1 MSATVLIVDD
11 NEDNVQILITSL
23 LKRGY
28 EVRIARD
35 GSSALASVRQQRP
48 DVILLDV
55 MMPGMDGMQVLD
67 HLKLD
72 PKTASIPVVMVE
84 AADGK
89 AESNDPSRNCRR
101 RSLSCR
107 ISLAWRERA
116 AGACATVSLRAGANK
131 GRARGGASV
140 VGRLCLCVA
149 GVEPADPPPS

>member
-28 EVRIARD
+28 EIRIARD
-35 GSSALASVRQQRP
+35 GPSALASVRQQRP

-72 PKTASIPVVMVE
+72 PKTASIPVVMVTAKTQDE
-84 AADGK
+84 DV
-89 AESNDPSRNCRR
+89 
-101 RSLSCR
+101 
-107 ISLAWRERA
+107 LAGDQSGTAYSHTQPLPTHE
-116 AGACATVSLRAGANK
+116 
-131 GRARGGASV
+131 
-140 VGRLCLCVA
+140 
-149 GVEPADPPPS
+149 